1 LPIVG
6 KGTMQLR
13 KKKDRET
20 ESDSAESP
28 QEDVPASGV
37 GEEGP
42 TPGEEHTRSGD
53 FFDLPVEEVASYR
66 PTGVIVAPRKQIS
79 SKPTLEVL
87 MVLLVLGAV
96 AALVVVL
103 WPSSSARVPR
113 LVGKNL
119 TTAMQDA
126 RGRGFAPV
134 VSGWAYSDDHADGV
148 ILAQQP
154 SAGKTVRK
162 GAGITLTVSKGPSP
176 DQGEGTSH
184 VTPQSNAQPGQ
195 GQVEAGPL
203 SGKTVTVDPGSQAIA
218 AQSEWSDPGMTERV
232 TADKDAKGVLTGND
246 EYLVDLDIALKVKS
260 LLEKEGVK
268 VVMTR
273 KNSTVDLTNAMR
285 ADVANNASSDLLL
298 SIHCNSSDDQMMK
311 GIDTLYP
318 AGEGY
323 TVPIHEK
330 SKGAA
335 LFIQAQ
341 LVKACGVEDLGVL
354 SRQDMPI
361 FNWSKVPAV
370 QVEVGYL
377 SSPRDDSLLAE
388 EQYRSKVAKG
398 LCDGIVQYFKN

>member
-1 LPIVG
+1 
-6 KGTMQLR
+6 MR

-66 PTGVIVAPRKQIS
+66 PKGVIVAPRKQIS
-79 SKPTLEVL
+79 IKPTLEVL
-87 MVLLVLGAV
+87 IVLLVLGAV

-176 DQGEGTSH
+176 DQDEGTSQ
-184 VTPQSNAQPGQ
+184 VTPQSNAQPDQ

-232 TADKDAKGVLTGND
+232 AADKDAKGVLTGND

-273 KNSTVDLTNAMR
+273 QNSTVDLTNAMR

-318 AGEGY
+318 ASEGY
-323 TVPIHEK
+323 TVPIYEK